1 VHVNAI
7 ERFRSLVSEL
17 QPGVLRV
24 CSAEGPLEG
33 FAGAEA
39 TDRFKM
45 ASIRKLIVALLF
57 GLMEERGLVH
67 RSTRLRRFG
76 LSDIRPME
84 DFSLEATM
92 LQLLGCMSGVRHP
105 AVGDPETD
113 GDARSEQPS
122 QTPGTS
128 WRYSNWDFNVL
139 SMILD
144 RCYPGGIAAAY
155 QDLLATPLGLSASID
170 VVKCYA
176 APHIS
181 LFPAQ
186 QFHLRMEELERI
198 GLMLAQGGLFSGR
211 RIISKAWI
219 DECSMPR
226 SPTGAAGLQALYG
239 LGCYAARD
247 GSALLSWGFG
257 GQILLV
263 LPATQRV
270 MVSLMYTHRAAARR
284 LAAAE
289 VAALAEAAWLAFG

>member
-1 VHVNAI
+1 VNAI

-113 GDARSEQPS
+113 GDARSEQP
-122 QTPGTS
+122 
-128 WRYSNWDFNVL
+128 V
-139 SMILD
+139 
-144 RCYPGGIAAAY
+144 
-155 QDLLATPLGLSASID
+155 
-170 VVKCYA
+170 
-176 APHIS
+176 
-181 LFPAQ
+181 
-186 QFHLRMEELERI
+186 
-198 GLMLAQGGLFSGR
+198 
-211 RIISKAWI
+211 
-219 DECSMPR
+219 
-226 SPTGAAGLQALYG
+226 
-239 LGCYAARD
+239 
-247 GSALLSWGFG
+247 LSWGFG